1 MSWVQRKILSPRA
14 AEPVGAYPH
23 ARQVGPLLF
32 LSGIGPRERGR
43 PTIPGVRLDAHGQV
57 IDYDIVE
64 EAKSVFR
71 NIRFILEDAGSRW
84 ENIIDVTVFLTSI
97 ERDFQRFNAVYREYF
112 GAIQPCRTTVEVNR
126 FPTPI
131 HVELK
136 VIATIDGRPP
146 ENGSPHELHELG

>member
-1 MSWVQRKILSPRA
+1 MSLIQRKFVSERA

-23 ARQVGPLLF
+23 ARQVGHLLF
-32 LSGIGPRERGR
+32 LSGIGPRERGSKA
-43 PTIPGVRLDAHGQV
+43 IPGVTMDEAGNV

-71 NIRFILEDAGSRW
+71 NIRFILEDAGSAW

-97 ERDFQRFNAVYREYF
+97 ERDFARFNAVYREHF
-112 GAIQPCRTTVEVNR
+112 GSVEPCRTTVEVNR
-126 FPTPI
+126 LPTPI

-136 VIATIDGRPP
+136 VIATIG
-146 ENGSPHELHELG
+146 

>member
-1 MSWVQRKILSPRA
+1 MSLVKRKIVSERA

-23 ARQVGPLLF
+23 ARQVGHLLF
-32 LSGIGPRERGR
+32 LSGIGPRERGSK
-43 PTIPGVRLDAHGQV
+43 TIPGVRVDDAGNV

-71 NIRFILEDAGSRW
+71 NVRFILEDAGSAW

-97 ERDFQRFNAVYREYF
+97 ERDFKRFNEVYREHF
-112 GAIQPCRTTVEVNR
+112 AGVEPCRTTVEVNR
-126 FPTPI
+126 LPTPI

-136 VIATIDGRPP
+136 VIATIG
-146 ENGSPHELHELG
+146 

>member
-1 MSWVQRKILSPRA
+1 MSLIQRKIVSERA

-23 ARQVGPLLF
+23 ARQVGHLLF

-43 PTIPGVRLDAHGQV
+43 REIPGARTDDAGRV

-64 EAKSVFR
+64 EARSVFR
-71 NIRFILEDAGSRW
+71 NIRYILEDAGSAW

-97 ERDFQRFNAVYREYF
+97 ERDFRRFNEVYREYF
-112 GAIQPCRTTVEVNR
+112 GSVEPCRTTVEVNR
-126 FPTPI
+126 LPTPI

-136 VIATIDGRPP
+136 VIATIG
-146 ENGSPHELHELG
+146 